1 MKTRFIQSFLL
12 LLLNTAASV
21 SSFSSSQPISIG
33 LGSVRSVSSAAFAPR
48 IDKIGSEYGDT
59 TLSYARRCRNS
70 ALCGSSYVNGD
81 GLLLNKALNVVG
93 GATSPINNHCESEEK
108 VGPGFIGKRSTAVLV
123 SAAAIAAV
131 FFMTPLPSYALDAIS
146 GADASAVV
154 GRFSESGFYQA
165 FSLVFLSEIGDKTFF
180 IAGLLAMKTSRL
192 VSFIGSM
199 GALAAM
205 TVLSVLIGQIFHAV
219 PSGIAQGIPLD
230 DVAAVLAFTFFGL
243 KTLKEASDMDPEG
256 VSVMDEELEEAQEAV
271 EGSQT
276 IKEITAWGQ
285 IVSTFA
291 LVFAAEFGDRSFLS
305 TIALSAAQNPFSVG
319 FGAVAAHGVAT
330 GIAVAG
336 GSYVA
341 KYISEKVIGYIGGSL
356 FLIFALTTALGI
368 F

>member
-1 MKTRFIQSFLL
+1 MWHKVCLRPDKSRCNLDIVTQTMPMTERAKNTNTMPRRAHNFFIMMSILPSL
-12 LLLNTAASV
+12 C
-21 SSFSSSQPISIG
+21 SSSQPISIG

-276 IKEITAWGQ
+276 IKEITAWY
-285 IVSTFA
+285 VHY
-291 LVFAAEFGDRSFLS
+291 LS
-305 TIALSAAQNPFSVG
+305 LLSMKLRLHN
-319 FGAVAAHGVAT
+319 
-330 GIAVAG
+330 I
-336 GSYVA
+336 
-341 KYISEKVIGYIGGSL
+341 
-356 FLIFALTTALGI
+356 
-368 F
+368 